1 MVEKEKE
8 NERKR
13 GLRVFK
19 EEKGEGGS
27 GVDLF
32 KGQIDSKL
40 NFCKSLVRNVKMI
53 DGRDRVDRCGWF
65 EEERWIFVGIS

>member
-1 MVEKEKE
+1 MKK
-8 NERKR
+8 K
-13 GLRVFK
+13 GKKTGIDLRVFK
-19 EEKGEGGS
+19 EEKVEGGS

-53 DGRDRVDRCGWF
+53 DGRDRVDKCGWF
-65 EEERWIFVGIS
+65 EEEGRWIFVGIS

>member
-1 MVEKEKE
+1 M
-8 NERKR
+8 ERKR
-13 GLRVFK
+13 GLICEYLRRKF
-19 EEKGEGGS
+19 

-32 KGQIDSKL
+32 RGQVDSKL

-65 EEERWIFVGIS
+65 EEENRWIFVGIS